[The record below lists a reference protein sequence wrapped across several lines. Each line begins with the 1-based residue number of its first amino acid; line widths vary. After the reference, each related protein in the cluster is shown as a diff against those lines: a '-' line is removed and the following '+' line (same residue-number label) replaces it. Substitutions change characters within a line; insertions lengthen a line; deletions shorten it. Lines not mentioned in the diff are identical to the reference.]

1 MTRSTDPRSAIGDL
15 PSFLGAPDRPAHDT
29 DAQRSESEAPEATEE
44 FFDEAEDGY
53 EERGDEDYED
63 YEDEAHEEVGDDEQ
77 ADYDAGTPVSARAR
91 RRRDPSAVPSA
102 GGVAALAAGALLGL
116 AGIVQLLVPGA
127 AEVGL
132 DGWSPQ
138 LPLTIGAVL
147 AALGLTQRR
156 VGAIQQRLDDSERRR
171 EASNAALTAA
181 LDQLLENTASQ
192 ATDASGGHPAERALL
207 ALQRQD
213 QKINNLTKATKM
225 YGKPLMEIT
234 AQGTEV
240 AGCLTKLQAA
250 VEALT
255 AQTGPSQP
263 GVELGEVSA
272 RIDGLSGAVASLQA
286 HAQADGREVKAAL
299 AQLSS
304 QQEDRLGDDQ
314 LQVRLAEATTRIGEG
329 IDQLRD
335 QNVAGIESSVRDVQR
350 EVSALA
356 GAIAKLQ
363 GAAPAAA
370 PATATA
376 ATATASTTPAPTA
389 PANAAAPST
398 TAGSGEAPSTEG
410 GYATG
415 ERKSRGS
422 NVLGA
427 IAKLKQMKG

>member
-29 DAQRSESEAPEATEE
+29 DAQCSESEAPEATEE
-44 FFDEAEDGY
+44 FFDEADDGY

-63 YEDEAHEEVGDDEQ
+63 EAYEEVGDDEQ
-77 ADYDAGTPVSARAR
+77 ADYDAGAPVSARAR

-102 GGVAALAAGALLGL
+102 GGVAALAAGAILGL

-156 VGAIQQRLDDSERRR
+156 VGAIEQRLDDSERRR
-171 EASNAALTAA
+171 EASDAALTAA

-234 AQGTEV
+234 AQGAEV

-272 RIDGLSGAVASLQA
+272 RIDGLSDAVASLQA

-363 GAAPAAA
+363 GAAPAVA
-370 PATATA
+370 ATATA
-376 ATATASTTPAPTA
+376 ATSTTPAPTA

-398 TAGSGEAPSTEG
+398 TAGSGEAPSPEG

>member
-15 PSFLGAPDRPAHDT
+15 PSFLGAPDSQAHDT
-29 DAQRSESEAPEATEE
+29 DAERAEGEAPEATEG

-53 EERGDEDYED
+53 GERGDEGYEEYGD
-63 YEDEAHEEVGDDEQ
+63 YEDEGDDEP
-77 ADYDAGTPVSARAR
+77 AAYDSGTPARAR
-91 RRRDPSAVPSA
+91 AGRRRETPAAPSA
-102 GGVAALAAGALLGL
+102 GGAVSLAAGALLGL
-116 AGIVQLLVPGA
+116 TGLVQLLVPGT

-147 AALGLTQRR
+147 AALGLMQRR

-171 EASNAALTAA
+171 EANDAALTEA
-181 LDQLLENTASQ
+181 LDQLLENTAGH
-192 ATDASGGHPAERALL
+192 AADASGGHPAERALL

-225 YGKPLMEIT
+225 YGKPLMEIA

-240 AGCLTKLQAA
+240 ASSLTQLQAA
-250 VEALT
+250 VEGLA
-255 AQTGPSQP
+255 ARTGPSQP
-263 GVELGEVSA
+263 GADLGEVPA
-272 RIDGLSGAVASLQA
+272 RLDALADAVSSLQA

-304 QQEDRLGDDQ
+304 QQEDRLGEDQ

-335 QNVAGIESSVRDVQR
+335 QDVAGIESSVRDVQR

-363 GAAPAAA
+363 GAAPAVA
-370 PATATA
+370 PA
-376 ATATASTTPAPTA
+376 ATATATTASSTAPTPSTPA
-389 PANAAAPST
+389 AASPST
-398 TAGSGEAPSTEG
+398 TSAAGEAPSSDG